1 LSGRETAITTIAQ
14 SEPIRVTVGVDTH
27 GDVHVAYATDQLG
40 RHLATTRIATTP
52 RGYRALLDWARG
64 LGQVAAFGVE
74 GTGCYGA
81 GLARFLGAQGQVVVE
96 VNRPDRQARRRR
108 GKSDPVDAEAA
119 ARAVLAGQATAVP
132 KIGDSMVEMVRC
144 LRVARATAMK
154 ARTQSA
160 NALRALLVTA
170 PVELREQ
177 LRDLDPSKLAATA
190 ARLRPGAIVTPTAAT
205 KLALRTVAEPQLALT
220 GELTTLDAELDRLT
234 ARAAPALRE
243 LCGVGAEVA
252 GALLVTAGDDPA
264 RLRSDAAFSMLCGA
278 SPIEASSGKT
288 VRHRL
293 NRGGDR
299 QANTALYRIVVVRRH
314 VDPAV
319 HPGRLH
325 HHRAHR
331 PPRPRR
337 PPTSNSYCSA
347 GCASSPSPS
356 SATCRVH
363 RPQRRRCRASAQR
376 LTAPGQA
383 GRMRRTTACV
393 AVG

>member
-1 LSGRETAITTIAQ
+1 MQPDSSQCCPPARPAEPSALSGRETAITTIAQ

-27 GDVHVAYATDQLG
+27 GDVHVACAIDQLG

-52 RGYRALLDWARG
+52 RGYRALLAWARG

-119 ARAVLAGQATAVP
+119 ARAVLAGQATAIP
-132 KIGDSMVEMVRC
+132 KTGDSMVEMVRC

-154 ARTQSA
+154 ARTQAA

-177 LRDLDPSKLAATA
+177 LRGLDPSKLAATA

-205 KLALRTVAEPQLALT
+205 KLALRTVAERQLALT
-220 GELTTLDAELDRLT
+220 AELTTLDAELDRLT

-288 VRHRL
+288 ARHRL

-299 QANTALYRIVVVRRH
+299 QANTALYRIVVVRLRWH
-314 VDPAV
+314 E
-319 HPGRLH
+319 
-325 HHRAHR
+325 
-331 PPRPRR
+331 
-337 PPTSNSYCSA
+337 PTRKYMA
-347 GCASSPSPS
+347 
-356 SATCRVH
+356 
-363 RPQRRRCRASAQR
+363 
-376 LTAPGQA
+376 
-383 GRMRRTTACV
+383 RRTTQGLSKKEIIRCLKRYV
-393 AVG
+393 AREVFAALMKTSPNRLAQAP